1 MVAGILGVG
10 GVVNPMSTTWMSR
23 LALSKKTLINH
34 LHLSLSDFESL
45 VSFESSCALR
55 IELRIFFQQEKPTKP
70 QLLTN
75 QDWDHPSC
83 WGALKMGDQ
92 WLNRDPPTNMQTIA
106 DVYATL
112 SVNHHFWGQP
122 RQPPY
127 FKNRSVEQC
136 SFRKRNDDPGPWHNK
151 KGTWYQFGTLF
162 QRS

>member
-1 MVAGILGVG
+1 MVTGIRGRG
-10 GVVNPMSTTWMSR
+10 VNPMSTTWMSR
-23 LALSKKTLINH
+23 P
-34 LHLSLSDFESL
+34 SLSQWLWVISVL
-45 VSFESSCALR
+45 W
-55 IELRIFFQQEKPTKP
+55 K
-70 QLLTN
+70 LLCS
-75 QDWDHPSC
+75 QDWTPDFFPTRKTYQTPTTRHLGLGSTSCC
-83 WGALKMGDQ
+83 WGAMQMASWSSDQ
-92 WLNRDPPTNMQTIA
+92 WLNRIPNEYA